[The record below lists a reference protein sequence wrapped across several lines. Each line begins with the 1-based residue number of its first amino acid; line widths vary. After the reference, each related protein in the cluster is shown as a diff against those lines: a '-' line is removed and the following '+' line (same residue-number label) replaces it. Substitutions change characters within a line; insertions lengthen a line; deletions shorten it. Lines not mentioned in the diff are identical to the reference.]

1 MNKIY
6 KDNTCERYIVDR
18 GSFDGH
24 KWFITSLGTYP
35 CAYVKSDI
43 PEDLQNDIDCHGGIT
58 FWGNGFPEFEDD
70 SVYIGWDYAHAC
82 DYSFFNFFNENGK
95 KWTVEE
101 IKNEIIEVVEQ
112 LKTMGY

>member
-6 KDNTCERYIVDR
+6 GDNTCERYIVDR

-35 CAYVKSDI
+35 CAYVESDI

-70 SVYIGWDYAHAC
+70 SVYIGWDYAHAW
-82 DYSFFNFFNENGK
+82 DYSFFNLDGK

-101 IKNEIIEVVEQ
+101 IKNEIMEVVEQ